1 MIDRFII
8 IYKFPQIGHSLISL
22 KISHGFSAQVNQL
35 PEALNQLEKLEELV
49 LSNNKIRSMTDTSF
63 HFLKSLKSL
72 EINDNLIEILFK
84 GTFQRDIHSHLEE
97 VSMDFNS
104 LKLIT
109 THTFVDLEVSSLK
122 YDYHKSFTISYYFA
136 ESSYNQT

>member
-1 MIDRFII
+1 MIHD
-8 IYKFPQIGHSLISL
+8 FPQIGHSLISL

-49 LSNNKIRSMTDTSF
+49 VSNNKIRSLTDTSF

-109 THTFVDLEVSSLK
+109 THTFVDLEVSLHK
-122 YDYHKSFTISYYFA
+122 YDYHKSFSISYYFA